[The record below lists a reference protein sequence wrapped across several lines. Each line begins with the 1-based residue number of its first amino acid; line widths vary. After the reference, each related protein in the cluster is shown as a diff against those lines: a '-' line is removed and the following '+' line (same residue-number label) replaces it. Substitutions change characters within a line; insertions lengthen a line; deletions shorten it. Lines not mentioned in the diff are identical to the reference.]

1 MFHMWDTTPG
11 FRVVMLLNVT
21 PNTGEAWTGGMLHTE
36 EPEYHCS
43 MTTFQTIATVIHI
56 LLLVGFVGA
65 FAYLFDL
72 V

>member
-1 MFHMWDTTPG
+1 MWHAELACG
-11 FRVVMLLNVT
+11 AGGGVGVVDGQVSQET
-21 PNTGEAWTGGMLHTE
+21 EYNT
-36 EPEYHCS
+36 S